1 MAHSTRIPQAQ
12 LQDGTSLSGQDLDQ
26 AMSELARYTEGP
38 IAQQRGRA
46 AHRLVRTYTPNR
58 AAFSVPPPYLRALND
73 GIADV
78 QNPHRFHG
86 YLVPDHDPDS
96 AVAAQQQFCLTT
108 RFQVQGAA
116 ELTRVSLS
124 LLTDSERLAT
134 FLYGVGA
141 TRPINTWIDNVVFSV
156 EVQDPYAL
164 EPGSARYQV
173 PVIVKRDFRVSGW
186 SLLPPTGVAVV
197 GVETTLPAWPG
208 ALGSMPTGIIIEVET
223 PVSIPAAAD
232 IIVTAI
238 LPAGANQGFGSN
250 LPFNNAETCM
260 TVEWSTPCQ

>member
-1 MAHSTRIPQAQ
+1 MARSTRLTQAQ

-26 AMSELARYTEGP
+26 ALSDLARYTEGP
-38 IAQQRGRA
+38 IAQQRPRA
-46 AHRLVRTYTPNR
+46 PHRIVRTFTPNR
-58 AAFSVPPPYLRALND
+58 SVFVVAPPYLRALND

-78 QNPHRFHG
+78 QNPYRFHG

-96 AVAAQQQFCLTT
+96 TVAAQQQWCLTT
-108 RFQVQGAA
+108 RFQVQAAA

-134 FLYGVGA
+134 FLYGLGA
-141 TRPINTWIDNVVFSV
+141 TRPTNTWIDNIVLVV
-156 EVQDPYAL
+156 EVQDPYAI

-186 SLLPPTGVAVV
+186 SLLPPTGVALV

-208 ALGSMPTGIIIEVET
+208 SLGSMPTGIILEVET
-223 PVSIPAAAD
+223 PVSIPATAD
-232 IIVTAI
+232 VIVSAI
-238 LPAGANQGFGSN
+238 LPAGPNQGFTTTV
-250 LPFNNAETCM
+250 PFLSAESCM
-260 TVEWSTPCQ
+260 TIEWSTSCQ